1 MRLWPLVFCFAVV
14 LACAAQGFAQQPT
27 GPATLEGLLNTDKA
41 QKPTAAAD
49 ANATEVSPKGAAG
62 TVARPKDGVQHPDLD
77 KAWADYDAAIAK
89 VADSIRAAIAEQF
102 DAATAK
108 GDLDAAE
115 KWQAALEKFEKAG
128 EVPAESE
135 TKAVL
140 IAAVADYKKAK
151 KELSTVYEA
160 VVKSLTI
167 EKKITEAKDVRGELV
182 GLNKSEAVAPKPTEV
197 EGKWISKHA
206 TYKISSNNATYNP
219 KPDLLTG
226 DENLHKG
233 RFAFHTAEGLPGQ
246 NCVIDLGKPMTMT
259 RIWIEN
265 RHINDRTAG
274 LTVWLSNKEGQKGEK
289 IWSAKEAGGEW
300 TIKIPNAKARYITI
314 GLPDTVRVPLHLA
327 HVKVF
332 GPEK

>member
-1 MRLWPLVFCFAVV
+1 MRTFAYLFAIAS
-14 LACAAQGFAQQPT
+14 LACWTPTSCLAQQPT
-27 GPATLEGLLNTDKA
+27 GPATLENLLNS
-41 QKPTAAAD
+41 
-49 ANATEVSPKGAAG
+49 NESPKTTESDASPKQPAG
-62 TVARPKDGVQHPDLD
+62 TVARPEDGVQHPDLD
-77 KAWADYDAAIAK
+77 KAWADYDAVVSKVAESVKAAIAK
-89 VADSIRAAIAEQF
+89 QF

-115 KWQAALEKFEKAG
+115 KWQIALEKFEQAG
-128 EVPAESE
+128 AVPADAEV
-135 TKAVL
+135 KAVVS
-140 IAAVADYKKAK
+140 ATVADYKKAK
-151 KELSTVYEA
+151 KELSTVYES

-167 EKKITEAKDVRGELV
+167 EKKITEAKAVRGELV
-182 GLNKSEAVAPKPTEV
+182 GLNKSEAVAPKPTKV
-197 EGKWISKHA
+197 EGKWISKDA
-206 TYKISSNNATYNP
+206 TYKISSNNATHNP

-226 DENLHKG
+226 DENLHTG
-233 RFAFHTAEGLPGQ
+233 TFAFHTAEGLPGQ

-265 RHINDRTAG
+265 LHINGRTAG

-289 IWSAKEAGGEW
+289 IWSTKEAGGEW